1 VYAKK
6 KIWHFY
12 VVLFAAVRGASPMQ
26 TTQIDAIF
34 HKPLIRL
41 NLRANFKALPP
52 LPPENL
58 A

>member
-1 VYAKK
+1 MLKK
-6 KIWHFY
+6 NLAFLCCFI
-12 VVLFAAVRGASPMQ
+12 RGCEGSECPMQ

-41 NLRANFKALPP
+41 NLRANFKALPL